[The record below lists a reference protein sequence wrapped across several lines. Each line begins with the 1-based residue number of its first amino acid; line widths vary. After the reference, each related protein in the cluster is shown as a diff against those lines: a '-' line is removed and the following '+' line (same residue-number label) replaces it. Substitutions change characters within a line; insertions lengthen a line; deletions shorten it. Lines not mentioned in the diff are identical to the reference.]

1 MMIDNSRKVKIVNTS
16 ILGVIFSLMAI
27 WLTLFYN
34 LVYLEED
41 GDKVIVA
48 YPIMGILL
56 IGLVISIVY
65 LNNWRNKLIKNLTS

>member
-16 ILGVIFSLMAI
+16 ILAVNFSLMAI
-27 WLTLFYN
+27 WLTLFYK
-34 LVYLEED
+34 LVFLEED
-41 GDKVIVA
+41 YDKVLVA
-48 YPIMGILL
+48 FPLIGILL